1 MRDAVTTQVQFTCL
15 EGSRRQIPGRK
26 FSARTPKGTQSSVKI
41 SSLEKEFVF
50 PYDGTRKHSPAHRSL
65 FYIGGQTSRLNLSSS
80 LLPTIW
86 RSTEFSANIRLRP
99 FIRRGR
105 GYPDLVAS
113 NPKHELTRHSSDSFI
128 RFLFESL
135 ASSSLVTPST
145 TGSEVGFCATIN
157 TVSPLS
163 WVEVYYYEV
172 LLLYIFIYYILLYL
186 LFIISLLLWSLLHI
200 VRRRNNRVERKN
212 W

>member
-80 LLPTIW
+80 LLPTVDDPRNFRTNFPLIFAFYQT
-86 RSTEFSANIRLRP
+86 RTRLSGSRRLEP
-99 FIRRGR
+99 QTRVNASLFWFVYTIPLWIPRLIVARYPLDDRKRGR
-105 GYPDLVAS
+105 FLCNNKHGVAS
-113 NPKHELTRHSSDSFI
+113 FSGW
-128 RFLFESL
+128 SL
-135 ASSSLVTPST
+135 
-145 TGSEVGFCATIN
+145 
-157 TVSPLS
+157 
-163 WVEVYYYEV
+163 
-172 LLLYIFIYYILLYL
+172 
-186 LFIISLLLWSLLHI
+186 LLHI
-200 VRRRNNRVERKN
+200 VRRRNNHVERKN
-212 W
+212 WWSVTLKNLEESLFRWAMRIRVWIAS

>member
-80 LLPTIW
+80 LLPTVDDPRNFRTNFPLIFACALLSDEDEAISSP
-86 RSTEFSANIRLRP
+86 RI
-99 FIRRGR
+99 
-105 GYPDLVAS
+105 
-113 NPKHELTRHSSDSFI
+113 PKHELTRHSSDSFI

-157 TVSPLS
+157 TVSSPLS
-163 WVEVYYYEV
+163 RVEVYYYT
-172 LLLYIFIYYILLYL
+172 
-186 LFIISLLLWSLLHI
+186 S
-200 VRRRNNRVERKN
+200 
-212 W
+212 